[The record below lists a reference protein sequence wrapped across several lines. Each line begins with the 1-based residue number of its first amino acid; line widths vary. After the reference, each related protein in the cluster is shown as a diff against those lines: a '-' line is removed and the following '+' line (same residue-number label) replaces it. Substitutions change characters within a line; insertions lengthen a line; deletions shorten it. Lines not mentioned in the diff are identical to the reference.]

1 MNLTPQFCTTD
12 WRQINYELA
21 KGVNATK
28 KTHNLRRIRAIKE
41 RNMVSRS
48 HATNFSAVSL

>member
-21 KGVNATK
+21 KGVNAIK